1 MFHSFAELSFFNSVV
16 SLGEDFY
23 GCLGLSYLIIP
34 KQVYSIG
41 GGSFR
46 NNPTMR
52 RMHIM
57 GCITYL
63 GQNSWTNNNME
74 LIEFCNTGEMQ
85 FTTNPTQS
93 DSANNMVFGYIRG
106 SSNNIIT
113 ANNPCKVVLH
123 SLTPPLLTG
132 RSHFYSTSYYA
143 IYVPDSAVDT
153 YKAAAKWSTYA
164 SKILPLSEYP
174 NPSELLGEV

>member
-34 KQVYSIG
+34 EQVYSIG
-41 GGSFR
+41 VGAFR

-52 RMHIM
+52 SMHVK

-63 GQNSWTNNNME
+63 GTSSWTNNNME

-93 DSANNMVFGYIRG
+93 DSTNNMVFGYIRG

-113 ANNPCKVVLH
+113 AKNPCKVVLH
-123 SLTPPLLTG
+123 SLMPPLLTG
-132 RSHFYSTSYYA
+132 RNHFYSTSYYA